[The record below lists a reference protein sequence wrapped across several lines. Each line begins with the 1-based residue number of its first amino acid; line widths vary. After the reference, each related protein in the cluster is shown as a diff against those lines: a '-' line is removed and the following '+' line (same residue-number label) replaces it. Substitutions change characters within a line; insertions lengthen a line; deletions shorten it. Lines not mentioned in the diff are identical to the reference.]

1 MLPFGPSRTVPT
13 VAEVSSKPLVWPG
26 VSAARACPPCGE
38 TRWSS
43 LDCRLVPDFLPTAPY
58 RGTRDFLPAEMS
70 VRTQVFHR
78 LYEVVERYGYQR
90 YDGPI
95 LEPVEIYETK
105 SSREIVEQQ
114 LYVLTDRGERRL
126 ALRPEMTPSV
136 ARIIAGNAGRLQFP
150 VRWYSHPN
158 CHRYERP
165 QRGRVR
171 EHWQINVDVF
181 GSDSPACEIEFFEL
195 IHDMMAALSASP
207 DMWVLRANDRVLL
220 NAMLT
225 SVVGVEPG
233 SVREVAA
240 LVDRWEKY
248 GSDVLAEQAAGAGL
262 TEKQFTR
269 LSEVLSAGPAVLE
282 EIPADAKEHS
292 QLMRVLETS
301 AAELITFDPMIV
313 RGFDYYTST
322 VFEVFDLHPAN
333 RRSLF
338 GGGRYDNLVELYSA
352 QRIPGFGF
360 GMGDVTLFDFLDTH
374 GLLPTPSAEVD
385 ATVIPTGTELV
396 DAARTVA
403 KALRDAGVRTTTP
416 LDLRKLGK
424 EIQRADKAGAR
435 VVVIIGPEDWSAG
448 QATVRDLATGEQQ
461 SVPVGTVASV
471 VAERLACRG

>member
-1 MLPFGPSRTVPT
+1 MT
-13 VAEVSSKPLVWPG
+13 E
-26 VSAARACPPCGE
+26 
-38 TRWSS
+38 
-43 LDCRLVPDFLPTAPY
+43 FLPTAPY

-78 LYEVVERYGYQR
+78 LYEVIERYGYQR

-95 LEPVEIYETK
+95 LEPVEIYEAK

-114 LYVLTDRGERRL
+114 LYTLTDRGERRL

-165 QRGRVR
+165 QRGRLR

-181 GSDSPACEIEFFEL
+181 GSDSPTCEIEFFEL
-195 IHDMMAALSASP
+195 IHDLMAALGATP
-207 DMWVLRANDRVLL
+207 DMWILRVNDRVLL
-220 NAMLT
+220 DAMLT
-225 SVVGVEPG
+225 AIVGVDPG

-248 GSDVLAEQAAGAGL
+248 DSEALAASAAEIGV
-262 TEKQFTR
+262 TEKQFAR
-269 LSEVLSAGPAVLE
+269 LSEALTAGSAILDELPDE
-282 EIPADAKEHS
+282 PKERS
-292 QLMRVLETS
+292 QLMRVLNTG
-301 AAELITFDPMIV
+301 ARELITFDPMIV

-322 VFEVFDLHPAN
+322 VFEVFDIHPDN

-338 GGGRYDNLVELYSA
+338 GGGRYDNLVGLYSA

-360 GMGDVTLFDFLDTH
+360 GMGDVTLFDFLSTH
-374 GLLPTPSAEVD
+374 GLLPQSRPEVD
-385 ATVIPTGTELV
+385 AVVIPTEAGLSE
-396 DAARTVA
+396 AARGVA
-403 KALRDAGVRTTTP
+403 KSLRDAGVRTVTP
-416 LDLRKLGK
+416 LDSRKLGK

-435 VVVIIGPEDWSAG
+435 VVVIIGPEDWAAG
-448 QATVRDLATGEQQ
+448 HVTVRNLTTGDQQRLSVDATPSAVSELLVRQ
-461 SVPVGTVASV
+461 
-471 VAERLACRG
+471 E